1 MPLLEINLSRYIS
14 ASVRLDESTAEQVDQ
29 YAAFVHASADDVVD
43 KALNYVFSKDRDFQ
57 DFLKTPQAKQ
67 VASTLR
73 VRKGPNKDA
82 ERRGGAASEEACS
95 RGGVHGFCTGNEG
108 VILHSISCRSKNGA
122 SHRKNFDTPP
132 LEGYTNVNARIQTS
146 TYSHRSTCAIDRIQ
160 RLRSLTRHKQ
170 EVSTM
175 ENPIPFKPTTDGS
188 KRPLARN
195 RILSARFME
204 SEYAALE
211 NFAWSK
217 GMTLAD
223 WVRDVLLH
231 SLEGPSQ
238 AQMEMHIFTELVGI
252 QMLLM
257 NTLEPLLRGD
267 KIAPEQLTIL
277 FRQVQTTKA
286 AKAQELLAKRSQNR
300 EK

>member
-1 MPLLEINLSRYIS
+1 MEDP
-14 ASVRLDESTAEQVDQ
+14 
-29 YAAFVHASADDVVD
+29 
-43 KALNYVFSKDRDFQ
+43 
-57 DFLKTPQAKQ
+57 
-67 VASTLR
+67 
-73 VRKGPNKDA
+73 
-82 ERRGGAASEEACS
+82 
-95 RGGVHGFCTGNEG
+95 
-108 VILHSISCRSKNGA
+108 IL
-122 SHRKNFDTPP
+122 
-132 LEGYTNVNARIQTS
+132 
-146 TYSHRSTCAIDRIQ
+146 
-160 RLRSLTRHKQ
+160 
-170 EVSTM
+170 
-175 ENPIPFKPTTDGS
+175 FKPTTDGS

-211 NFAWSK
+211 NLAWSK

-223 WVRDVLLH
+223 WVRGVLLH
-231 SLEGPSQ
+231 SLEDPGQ

-267 KIAPEQLTIL
+267 KIAPDQLAIL

-286 AKAQELLAKRSQNR
+286 AKAHELLAKRSQNR

>member
-1 MPLLEINLSRYIS
+1 M
-14 ASVRLDESTAEQVDQ
+14 
-29 YAAFVHASADDVVD
+29 
-43 KALNYVFSKDRDFQ
+43 
-57 DFLKTPQAKQ
+57 
-67 VASTLR
+67 
-73 VRKGPNKDA
+73 G
-82 ERRGGAASEEACS
+82 
-95 RGGVHGFCTGNEG
+95 
-108 VILHSISCRSKNGA
+108 
-122 SHRKNFDTPP
+122 
-132 LEGYTNVNARIQTS
+132 
-146 TYSHRSTCAIDRIQ
+146 
-160 RLRSLTRHKQ
+160 
-170 EVSTM
+170 
-175 ENPIPFKPTTDGS
+175 NPITFRPTTDGS

-204 SEYAALE
+204 NEYVALE

-223 WVRDVLLH
+223 WVRGALLH
-231 SLEGPSQ
+231 SLEGTGE

-267 KIAPEQLTIL
+267 KISPEQLAIL